1 MSGQLQAVAQGRAH
15 AQPYGVRPEAG
26 KEACWHQQT
35 SPEFWHNHG
44 LQLPSGT
51 IPLRYMYSNSTQTLA
66 PRASRRRTRSCL
78 AAPMPTRTDCAALRA
93 QATSWRTP
101 TSSGSS
107 MAAFGSWST
116 RWSSHT
122 LERWCAQ
129 PPPTHHHPLATP
141 PQLAADILVPVRLQ
155 EAAGPC
161 KGVVMTGGRR
171 WRRAREPGLHLW
183 RTRLLH
189 TVGRERCSRW

>member
-1 MSGQLQAVAQGRAH
+1 M
-15 AQPYGVRPEAG
+15 
-26 KEACWHQQT
+26 
-35 SPEFWHNHG
+35 HNPLALFLHG
-44 LQLPSGT
+44 LPPWTPDFGAV
-51 IPLRYMYSNSTQTLA
+51 R
-66 PRASRRRTRSCL
+66 RAAARARCA

-116 RWSSHT
+116 RWSSHM

-161 KGVVMTGGRR
+161 KGVVMTQEAAGAPCT
-171 WRRAREPGLHLW
+171 RARAPLGERGCYA
-183 RTRLLH
+183 RSVANGARDGECLLAAAR
-189 TVGRERCSRW
+189 VSCVMCPDYGVISV